1 MQDGE
6 QGGFFIIL
14 SHNQIIFL
22 NYEKFNNS
30 LAFSPNYNLVPLSY
44 KIRRVSRNLIFTPL
58 VAQGAEVVGQPV
70 AYQAA
75 VMEMWAFLELL
86 CF

>member
-1 MQDGE
+1 MESKGA
-6 QGGFFIIL
+6 FL
-14 SHNQIIFL
+14 SSSHTIRLSFKIMKSSTTL
-22 NYEKFNNS
+22 WH
-30 LAFSPNYNLVPLSY
+30 NYNLVPRSY